1 MESPARSIIALW
13 RGDVGDRH
21 HKKLSPLRSIIPV
34 GQQRIGSL
42 IPARIFAGPLFQP
55 GIPVRREARVILG
68 ILKETASGETR
79 VALLPES
86 LRALVAQGI
95 SVSVE
100 AGAGLAAGASDQAYV
115 EAGATFTADRRWIIA
130 NADLLPVVNMLPDA
144 DQARLKSGAVVVGFM
159 KPLDAPAALLE
170 AMHRPASLFS
180 MELVPRISRAQ
191 SMDALS
197 SMATIAGYKA
207 VVAAADRL
215 PRLFPMLITAAGT
228 IPPARVF
235 VIGAGVAGLQAIATA
250 RRLGAVVEA
259 YDIRAAA
266 GEQVRSLGAKF
277 LDVDLGGISTEG
289 GGGYAAELTE
299 EALDRGRDLIV
310 RTAAHSDVIITT
322 AQVPGRP
329 APRLIRR
336 EAIEAMRAGSVVVD
350 VAAPAGGNCELTQPG
365 VTQTINHVTLL
376 APLNLPAEVP
386 VHASQLYARNVV
398 NFLALIV
405 KNGTLTIDLN
415 DEVLAG
421 ACVAHEGRPVN
432 PRVAKL
438 LETAIEPEV
447 VR

>member
-1 MESPARSIIALW
+1 ML
-13 RGDVGDRH
+13 
-21 HKKLSPLRSIIPV
+21 
-34 GQQRIGSL
+34 
-42 IPARIFAGPLFQP
+42 
-55 GIPVRREARVILG
+55 LG
-68 ILKETASGETR
+68 ILKESAPGETR

-86 LRALVAQGI
+86 LKSLIAQGI
-95 SVSVE
+95 AITVE
-100 AGAGLAAGASDQAYV
+100 SGAGTAAGASDEAYIG
-115 EAGATFTADRRWIIA
+115 AGATVTADRASILA
-130 NADLLPVVNMLPDA
+130 GADLLPIVNTPDAA
-144 DQARLKSGAVVVGFM
+144 DQAQLKPGAVVIGFLR
-159 KPLDAPAALLE
+159 PLDAPRTLLP
-170 AMHRPASLFS
+170 AVLRPVTLFS

-197 SMATIAGYKA
+197 SMATVAGYKA
-207 VVAAADRL
+207 VIAAADRL
-215 PRLFPMLITAAGT
+215 PRLFPMLMTAAGT

-259 YDIRAAA
+259 YDVRAAA

-277 LDVDLGGISTEG
+277 LDVDLGGINAEG

-299 EALDRGRDLIV
+299 EALDRGRDLIT

-336 EAIEAMRAGSVVVD
+336 AAIEPMRPGSVLFD
-350 VAAPAGGNCELTQPG
+350 LAPPAGGNCELTKPG
-365 VTQTINHVTLL
+365 VTQDIGSVTLL

-386 VHASQLYARNVV
+386 VDASALYARNIL
-398 NFLALIV
+398 NFVGLIAKKGVLAV
-405 KNGTLTIDLN
+405 DLG

-421 ACVAHEGRPVN
+421 ACVAHEGKPVN

-438 LETAIEPEV
+438 LEAVPAT
-447 VR
+447 